1 MALRSALTD
10 MFAIDHPIVLAPM
23 GGVAG
28 GRLAAGVAEGGGLG
42 MIGGGRGDGDW
53 LERECALAESGTGKP
68 WGIGLLS
75 WAIDEE
81 VIEWVI
87 ERRPAA
93 IMLSFGDPAPYADA
107 VRDAAIPLIVQ
118 VTTMAEAQRALDV
131 GADVVVAQGTEAG
144 GHGGGRSTLP
154 FVPAVVDIAG
164 AVPVLAAGGIADGRG
179 LAAALVLG
187 AAGAVI
193 GTRFE
198 ATTEALINAEEAKA
212 IMAAGASDT
221 ILGRVADIA
230 ADAGWPAAYPARTLR
245 NAFTDTWQ
253 DREDDLSHDDQ
264 ALASFRAGVDR
275 ADMDYVPIWAG
286 EAVDLI
292 TELDTATAL
301 VPRISA
307 EAIRAMETVRRE
319 HRRDEPRWEES

>member
-1 MALRSALTD
+1 MGLRSALTD
-10 MFAIDHPIVLAPM
+10 MFGIEHPIVLAPM

-28 GRLAAGVAEGGGLG
+28 GRLVAAVAEGGGLG
-42 MIGGGRGDGDW
+42 MIGGGRGDADW
-53 LERECALAESGTGKP
+53 LQRECALAASGTERP

-75 WAIDEE
+75 WAIDQDT
-81 VIEWVI
+81 IAAAIAW
-87 ERRPAA
+87 RPAA
-93 IMLSFGDPAPYADA
+93 IMLSFGDPAPFAPA
-107 VRDAAIPLIVQ
+107 IHDAAIPLIVQ
-118 VTTMAEAQRALDV
+118 VTSMAEARRALEV

-154 FVPAVVDIAG
+154 FVPAVVDVAG

-198 ATTEALINAEEAKA
+198 ATTEALLDADEATA
-212 IMAAGASDT
+212 ILAAGASDT
-221 ILGRVADIA
+221 ILGRVADVA
-230 ADAGWPAAYPARTLR
+230 ADAGWPAVYPARTLR

-253 DREDDLSHDDQ
+253 NREDELGDDDEALSE
-264 ALASFRAGVDR
+264 FRAGVDR
-275 ADMDYVPIWAG
+275 ADMDYVPVWAG

-292 TELDTATAL
+292 TELHGASAL
-301 VPRISA
+301 VGRISA
-307 EAIRAMETVRRE
+307 EAVDALDSVPRE
-319 HRRDEPRWEES
+319 HHRAQPG

>member
-1 MALRSALTD
+1 MTLRSALTD
-10 MFAIDHPIVLAPM
+10 MFGIDHPIVLAPM

-42 MIGGGRGDGDW
+42 MIGGGRGDRDW
-53 LERECALAESGTGKP
+53 LERECTLAESATGKP

-75 WAIDEE
+75 WAITMD
-81 VIEWVI
+81 VIEWTI
-87 ERRPAA
+87 ARRPAA
-93 IMLSFGDPAPYADA
+93 IMLSFGDPAAFAGA

-118 VTTMAEAQRALDV
+118 VTTTAEARRALDV
-131 GADVVVAQGTEAG
+131 GADVLVAQGTEAG

-164 AVPVLAAGGIADGRG
+164 GVPVLAAGGIADGRG
-179 LAAALVLG
+179 LAAVLVLG
-187 AAGAVI
+187 AAGALI

-212 IMAAGASDT
+212 ITAAEASDT
-221 ILGRVADIA
+221 VRGRVADVA
-230 ADAGWPAAYPARTLR
+230 ADAGWPATYPARTLR
-245 NAFTDTWQ
+245 NAFTDAWR
-253 DREDDLSHDDQ
+253 DREDELSADAE

-307 EAIRAMETVRRE
+307 EAVRALDAVQR
-319 HRRDEPRWEES
+319 

>member
-1 MALRSALTD
+1 MGLRSALTD
-10 MFAIDHPIVLAPM
+10 MFGIEHPIVLAPM

-28 GRLAAGVAEGGGLG
+28 GRLAAAVAEGGGLG
-42 MIGGGRGDGDW
+42 MIGGGRGDADW
-53 LERECALAESGTGKP
+53 LGRECALAANGTEKP

-75 WAIDEE
+75 WAIDQDTLAAAMA
-81 VIEWVI
+81 W
-87 ERRPAA
+87 RPAA
-93 IMLSFGDPAPYADA
+93 IMLSFGDPAPFASA
-107 VRDAAIPLIVQ
+107 IHDAAIPLIVQ
-118 VTTMAEAQRALDV
+118 VTSMAEARRALDV

-154 FVPAVVDIAG
+154 FVPAVVDVAG

-198 ATTEALINAEEAKA
+198 ATTEALLDADEATA
-212 IMAAGASDT
+212 ILAAGASDT
-221 ILGRVADIA
+221 ILGRVADVA
-230 ADAGWPAAYPARTLR
+230 ADAGWPAVYPARTLR

-253 DREDDLSHDDQ
+253 NREDELGDDDE
-264 ALASFRAGVDR
+264 ALNEFRAGVDR
-275 ADMDYVPIWAG
+275 ADMDYVPVWAG

-292 TELDTATAL
+292 TELHGASAL
-301 VPRISA
+301 VGRISA
-307 EAIRAMETVRRE
+307 EAVDALDSVSRE
-319 HRRDEPRWEES
+319 HRRAEPG